1 MLSRFTVYKLLL
13 LLSVGMTTRVVF
25 FKVELRLYYNFTY
38 TQYYVPTGMKHIV
51 TLS

>member
-13 LLSVGMTTRVVF
+13 LLSVGMKTRVVF
-25 FKVELRLYYNFTY
+25 FKVELRLYYNFTE
-38 TQYYVPTGMKHIV
+38 YYVPTGMKHIV

>member
-13 LLSVGMTTRVVF
+13 LLSVGMKTRVVVF
-25 FKVELRLYYNFTY
+25 FKVELRLYYNFTE
-38 TQYYVPTGMKHIV
+38 YYVLTGMKHIV